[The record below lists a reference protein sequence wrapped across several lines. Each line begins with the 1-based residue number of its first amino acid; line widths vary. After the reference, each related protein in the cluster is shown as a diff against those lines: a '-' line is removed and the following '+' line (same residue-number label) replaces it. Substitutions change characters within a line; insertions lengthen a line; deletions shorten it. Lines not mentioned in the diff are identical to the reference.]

1 MKNTL
6 KSLLL
11 LMISIVFSLQSCEK
25 EKKTE
30 QENITKNKIEN
41 PNDSI
46 KSVSVEKPEKS
57 IQHTITVE
65 KIDSLQYHST
75 KKKTA
80 PKNKNLLKIADINEA
95 KKLLKGIV
103 EFDEKIPEYPLVTKI
118 NFRNGK
124 NTKEKL
130 YYEFE
135 ECTFIA
141 YFPDEDILLCEGGHS
156 IDISYNLKNGKETE
170 ETGNP
175 DVFIFSPKENFRLNG
190 HFGGQ
195 ECSSYFIQKKIN
207 NEYVKIIQLDE
218 EFEKLTK
225 HWLCTIGE
233 SFWADE
239 NTLYLTETEFVGNGI
254 KSQFFKVKIV
264 EK

>member
-6 KSLLL
+6 TPTLFF
-11 LMISIVFSLQSCEK
+11 LMISFVFGLQSCEK

-30 QENITKNKIEN
+30 LENLSKTEIQK
-41 PNDSI
+41 PNDSV
-46 KSVSVEKPEKS
+46 KSVSMMKSEKA
-57 IQHTITVE
+57 IQYTIKVE
-65 KIDSLQYHST
+65 KIDSLQYHSV
-75 KKKTA
+75 KKKMV
-80 PKNKNLLKIADINEA
+80 PKKKNLLKITDIKEA
-95 KKLLKGIV
+95 KKMLKGIV
-103 EFDEKIPEYPLVTKI
+103 EFDEKTPEYPLVTKI

-124 NTKEKL
+124 NSKEKL

-135 ECTFIA
+135 ECTFKA
-141 YFPDEDILLCEGGHS
+141 YFPSEDILLCEGGHT
-156 IDISYNLKNGKETE
+156 IDISFNLKNGKETE

-175 DVFIFSPKENFRLNG
+175 DIFVFSPKENFRLNG

-195 ECSSYFIQKKIN
+195 QCSSYFIQKRIN

-225 HWLCTIGE
+225 IWLCIIGD

-239 NTLYLTETEFVGNGI
+239 KTLFLTEDSNFGVNT
-254 KSQFFKVKIV
+254 KFFKVKIV

>member
-1 MKNTL
+1 MKNKTPF
-6 KSLLL
+6 LL
-11 LMISIVFSLQSCEK
+11 LMIFLGFGLQSCEK

-30 QENITKNKIEN
+30 QENLTKNEIVK
-41 PNDSI
+41 PNDSV
-46 KSVSVEKPEKS
+46 KSVSVEKTEKQ
-57 IQHTITVE
+57 IQYTITVE
-65 KIDSLQYHST
+65 KIDSLQYHSE

-80 PKNKNLLKIADINEA
+80 PKKKNLLKITDINEA

-118 NFRNGK
+118 NFRNGR

-135 ECTFIA
+135 ECSFKA
-141 YFPDEDILLCEGGHS
+141 YFPDEDILLCEGGHTTDVS
-156 IDISYNLKNGKETE
+156 FNLKNGKETE

-175 DVFIFSPKENFRLNG
+175 DVFVFSPKENFRLNG

-225 HWLCTIGE
+225 LWLCSIGE

-239 NTLYLTETEFVGNGI
+239 KTLYLTETDFFGNGI